1 MGYWNETCTLT
12 NLPICYGEPTVA
24 ILLEQTPNVSHQ
36 NGIVYPDDIFR
47 PVGLPL
53 YGKYNDY
60 GNLEDVNTHPWNQEF
75 LQLANT
81 RKENP
86 NSLEHT
92 NFHTPITFL
101 HKDIYDKVIENIG
114 NRIPIG
120 ATTSYRE
127 CLHKRL
133 VAQIK
138 ESQSLLFVINNPFSI
153 GLQYSQETADFFYKK
168 YTSSDDATLK
178 EDLLNEI
185 INAQI
190 FYEAL
195 TLLRKGYL
203 TCSRSGNQSLET
215 RLQVL
220 IARFVLDYV
229 KNKANNNPDEDIQYD
244 ENGYEEPVYCFDK
257 HMTS

>member
-1 MGYWNETCTLT
+1 MGCWNETCSLT
-12 NLPICYGEPTVA
+12 NLPICWGEPTVA
-24 ILLEQTPNVSHQ
+24 ILLEQTPHVSHQ

-53 YGKYNDY
+53 CGKYDDY
-60 GNLEDVNTHPWNQEF
+60 GNLEDVTTHLWNQEF
-75 LQLANT
+75 LQLANA

-92 NFHTPITFL
+92 NFHTPIMFI

-120 ATTSYRE
+120 ATKSYRE
-127 CLHKRL
+127 CIHDKL

-153 GLQYSQETADFFYKK
+153 GLQHSQETADFFYEK
-168 YTSSDDATLK
+168 YTSSDDETLK

-185 INAQI
+185 INAQL
-190 FYEAL
+190 FYDAL

-203 TCSRSGNQSLET
+203 VCSGSGSQSLET
-215 RLQVL
+215 NLQVL
-220 IARFVLDYV
+220 IARFILDYV
-229 KNKANNNPDEDIQYD
+229 KNKPIDPDDDTPPD
-244 ENGYEEPVYCFDK
+244 ENGYEESVYFFE
-257 HMTS
+257 T